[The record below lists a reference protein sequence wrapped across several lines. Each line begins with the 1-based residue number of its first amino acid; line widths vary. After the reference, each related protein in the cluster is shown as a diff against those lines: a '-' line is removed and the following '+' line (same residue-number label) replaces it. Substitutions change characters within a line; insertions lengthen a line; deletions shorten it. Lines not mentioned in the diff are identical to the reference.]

1 MNNGPFIDDLPTVFK
16 MVIFHGHSHVK
27 SPNGS
32 KWVKSSKSHLIS
44 LHEVDYI
51 RSIITCNSSKKT
63 QHDPAKKRQESSTA
77 IWMTNTSYS
86 IREWSGIYH
95 GHARIKCKC
104 ETNINKWLNG
114 FRKLQQEKKTSAYIS
129 MDQPSL
135 DKRKRWVL
143 RHDHHSTAHALCG
156 TNRGIMLTYADPKPS
171 QGSQYL
177 TVVLWIKWNY
187 GSKLQLHFPHQ
198 HAKFFRPFS
207 YSS

>member
-1 MNNGPFIDDLPTVFK
+1 MGLSRDFRRCFYDEDSCAFELTRTGDTREKPPANCKIAMNNGPFIDDLPTVFN
-16 MVIFHGHSHVK
+16 MVIFHSHSHVK

-63 QHDPAKKRQESSTA
+63 QHDPAKKRQKSSTA

-86 IREWSGIYH
+86 ILEWSGIYH

-114 FRKLQQEKKTSAYIS
+114 FRKLQQEKNISIYQHGSA
-129 MDQPSL
+129 
-135 DKRKRWVL
+135 V
-143 RHDHHSTAHALCG
+143 TG
-156 TNRGIMLTYADPKPS
+156 
-171 QGSQYL
+171 
-177 TVVLWIKWNY
+177 
-187 GSKLQLHFPHQ
+187 
-198 HAKFFRPFS
+198 
-207 YSS
+207 